1 MRLKELSE
9 KWLADGRMRGLRT
22 IQDMYEQAVWIV
34 KRFDIDIEKINS
46 EWVSSVRFRRA
57 DEPGLRGRP
66 VASATINRYMATLS
80 AMLHYAHR
88 MEWINKVPHIPYI
101 REQNERKV
109 WLTYDQARRLL
120 DALPRHLEPMAAY
133 TLQTGVRRA
142 NCTGLEWSHIDMQT
156 KRVRVPGT
164 QFKQGVMFSYPIND
178 EACAAI
184 ARAQER
190 YRHPRLVFHFRGQKL
205 INPNGKSWAK
215 AVREC
220 GLVPGKVHGLEE
232 GRQLRWHDL
241 RHTWATWHV
250 MAGTP
255 VHVLKE
261 LGGWSTATVVERYYH
276 MSESFTSAYAN
287 NVTLRNV
294 QELPHM

>member
-1 MRLKELSE
+1 
-9 KWLADGRMRGLRT
+9 
-22 IQDMYEQAVWIV
+22 
-34 KRFDIDIEKINS
+34 
-46 EWVSSVRFRRA
+46 
-57 DEPGLRGRP
+57 
-66 VASATINRYMATLS
+66 
-80 AMLHYAHR
+80 
-88 MEWINKVPHIPYI
+88 
-101 REQNERKV
+101 
-109 WLTYDQARRLL
+109 
-120 DALPRHLEPMAAY
+120 
-133 TLQTGVRRA
+133 
-142 NCTGLEWSHIDMQT
+142 MQT

-261 LGGWSTATVVERYYH
+261 LGGWSTATVVERIADLERQLAEAH
-276 MSESFTSAYAN
+276 RRLDWVVDNQGEGGLFDMSRPYVCIRFPVLGRGKERFWCEPKGERLLAAIDREGS
-287 NVTLRNV
+287 
-294 QELPHM
+294 EG